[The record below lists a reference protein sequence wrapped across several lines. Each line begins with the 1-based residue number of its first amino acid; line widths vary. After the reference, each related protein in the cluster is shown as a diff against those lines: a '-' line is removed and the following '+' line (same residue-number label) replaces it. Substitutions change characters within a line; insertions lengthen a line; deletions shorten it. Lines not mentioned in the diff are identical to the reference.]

1 VVEPVAILHAQ
12 HAAEPGLRTNEH
24 GQRNK
29 MKDSITFGPVSSKL
43 LEMREILA
51 RPNGWCQG
59 EYHME
64 GAHCTIGS
72 VLPEEPEPIY
82 TYDWQ
87 LVLPAIR
94 REICSDHVADWNDSL
109 PPGREGQLIVC
120 EMLER
125 AALKEARAGR

>member
-1 VVEPVAILHAQ
+1 
-12 HAAEPGLRTNEH
+12 
-24 GQRNK
+24 
-29 MKDSITFGPVSSKL
+29 MKDLIKFGPVSSKL

-59 EYHME
+59 GFHKE
-64 GAHCTIGS
+64 GAHCIIGS
-72 VLPEEPEPIY
+72 VLPEEPLPRFSEE
-82 TYDWQ
+82 WL
-87 LVLPAIR
+87 LVYPAIIT
-94 REICSDHVADWNDSL
+94 ETESGNVAGWNDSL